1 MKKKR
6 KEDLI
11 SEKDFDVKADKE
23 KSDVINQSMMMKLHP
38 CKETPKQAIKE
49 DNQEAPRETKKV
61 TF

>member
-1 MKKKR
+1 MKKKN

-11 SEKDFDVKADKE
+11 SEKDYDVKADKD
-23 KSDVINQSMMMKLHP
+23 KIDVINQSMMMKLHP

-49 DNQEAPRETKKV
+49 DSQVQRETKKV